1 MEEREMKKLMK
12 KVALVLASV
21 MMMGLLSGC
30 GSFDASAYL
39 AGLLDNSYKN
49 DSTAIVE
56 QKVATAEEAAALY
69 EEGLDAEL
77 QAITTSAGI
86 TAEQAEGLRD
96 VIAEMLSKV
105 KYTVG
110 EAEKQDDGSYVV
122 TVTYEQMNIFAPTVD
137 TYMATVEEMVNAWTE
152 AALAGEEVPS
162 EDEMMD
168 KVLEAFGTTLEE
180 SLANVTYA
188 EPQTTT
194 VRIELVDGVYTPNE
208 ADLYNLEYALFDNDA
223 IE

>member
-1 MEEREMKKLMK
+1 MKKLMK
-12 KVALVLASV
+12 KVALVLASL

-39 AGLLDNSYKN
+39 EGLLDNSYKN
-49 DSTAIVE
+49 DSTSIVA
-56 QKVATAEEAAALY
+56 QKVATAEEAAAIY
-69 EEGLDAEL
+69 EEGLNTEL
-77 QAITTSAGI
+77 EAISSSAGI

-96 VIAEMLSKV
+96 VIADMLSKV

-152 AALAGEEVPS
+152 AALAGEDVPS
-162 EDEMMD
+162 DDEMMEE
-168 KVLEAFGTTLEE
+168 VLAAFATTLEE

-188 EPQTTT
+188 EPQTIT

>member
-1 MEEREMKKLMK
+1 MKEREMKKLMK

>member
-1 MEEREMKKLMK
+1 MKKVMR

-39 AGLLDNSYKN
+39 AALLDNSYKN

-56 QKVATAEEAAALY
+56 QKIATAEEAAALY

-77 QAITTSAGI
+77 ESIASSAGI
-86 TAEQAEGLRD
+86 SAEQAESLRAS
-96 VIAEMLSKV
+96 IADMLSKA

-110 EAEKQDDGSYVV
+110 EAEKQDDDSYVV
-122 TVTYEQMNIFAPTVD
+122 TVTYEQMNVFAPLLEN
-137 TYMATVEEMVNAWTE
+137 YMATVEEMVNAWTE
-152 AALAGEEVPS
+152 AALAGEATPS

-168 KVLEAFGTTLEE
+168 EVLAAFGTTLEE
-180 SLANVTYA
+180 VLANVTYA
-188 EPQTTT
+188 EPQTMT
-194 VRIELVDGVYTPNE
+194 VRIELVDGMYKPNE
-208 ADLYNLEYALFDNDA
+208 SDLYNLEYALFDNDA
-223 IE
+223 VE